1 MCTSTKIWEEESP
14 IARSFQD
21 IVDLSEHSEQLNGKT
36 ITFEGIIIEPQ
47 MEEYLYKIARTEY
60 LEKMIYNNCI
70 IDEDNI
76 YTIFIP
82 SFYQGNT
89 FGIINCN
96 LNTDQVKEVL
106 FQLLD
111 PCCNVSFDFSN
122 NKLGENGSEFLE
134 YLSKKVM
141 DGIHSLTL
149 KDNGFKEE
157 DISNFMKKRIDNT
170 PVYF

>member
-1 MCTSTKIWEEESP
+1 MSTSTKIWEEESP

-47 MEEYLYKIARTEY
+47 MENYLYNIARTKY
-60 LEKMIYNNCI
+60 LEKIIYNNCI

-96 LNTDQVKEVL
+96 LNADQVKDIL
-106 FQLLD
+106 FQLSD
-111 PCCNVSFDFSN
+111 PYAKVSYDFSN
-122 NKLGENGSEFLE
+122 NNLGENGSEFLE
-134 YLSKKVM
+134 YLSKEVM
-141 DGIHSLTL
+141 DGIHSLNL
-149 KDNGFKEE
+149 KGNGFKEE
-157 DISNFMKKRIDNT
+157 DISNFMKKRIDHI

>member
-21 IVDLSEHSEQLNGKT
+21 IVDLSEYSEQLNGKT

-47 MEEYLYKIARTEY
+47 MEDYLYNIARTEY
-60 LEKMIYNNCI
+60 LEKIIYNNCI

-76 YTIFIP
+76 YTIYIP

-96 LNTDQVKEVL
+96 LNTDQVKKT
-106 FQLLD
+106 F
-111 PCCNVSFDFSN
+111 
-122 NKLGENGSEFLE
+122 
-134 YLSKKVM
+134 
-141 DGIHSLTL
+141 
-149 KDNGFKEE
+149 
-157 DISNFMKKRIDNT
+157 ISIIKSMF
-170 PVYF
+170 